1 VDSKQQRDKS
11 RKPAFLQVKENEGR
25 LANEKILKNKGLI
38 KKRKKIDQ
46 NGRVK
51 LRRKFDKATSKRRA
65 YGHVIRENPG
75 REYEGERNI
84 KYGRIASTKLK

>member
-1 VDSKQQRDKS
+1 M
-11 RKPAFLQVKENEGR
+11 
-25 LANEKILKNKGLI
+25 
-38 KKRKKIDQ
+38 KKRKKIDR

-65 YGHVIRENPG
+65 HGHFIRENPG
-75 REYEGERNI
+75 RNYEGEANI